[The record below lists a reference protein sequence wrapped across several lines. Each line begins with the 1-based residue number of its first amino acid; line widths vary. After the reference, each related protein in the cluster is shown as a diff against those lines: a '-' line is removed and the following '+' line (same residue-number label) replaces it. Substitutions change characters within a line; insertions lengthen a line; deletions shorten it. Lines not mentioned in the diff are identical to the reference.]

1 MDLLQKIK
9 QNIKIPNKKLENQN
23 LNFDNAEVNQ
33 TDSSEIECETK
44 LKDKIIKRVSIV
56 AIILSALSMLYLFL
70 VYTNIPAIA
79 NLRTMYI
86 ETAMSTMTHQ
96 WLATAF
102 LPDNVVAEVMRNVHQ
117 QFEDNMVA
125 ESQLP
130 KESEPA
136 QIIPD
141 EKPGEGNAYLEFAS
155 LFPEINLMTLPD
167 DIDFNNLM
175 SLQIKD
181 IADKGIETYAG
192 DTVWAIDVPNKLI
205 IVKVTGD
212 GYEGKLAII
221 KDSSQVFLSHN
232 TLNSRGQTVTEQC
245 EANDAVLGINASG
258 FQDYNGSGAG
268 NIPVGLIISES
279 QIMNPA
285 VNGQYQIVGFDA
297 EHNLRVGYGLD
308 INNLR
313 DAAQFYPI
321 IVLNGENATDGS
333 YGMGIQPR
341 TAIGQTSDKTTL
353 MLIIDGR
360 QTHSLGTTVSECAN
374 ILLRYGCWTAM
385 NMDGG
390 SSSSMTYMGEMIT
403 KTSSPMKTG
412 RYLPDAWLV
421 RKAK

>member
-1 MDLLQKIK
+1 
-9 QNIKIPNKKLENQN
+9 
-23 LNFDNAEVNQ
+23 
-33 TDSSEIECETK
+33 
-44 LKDKIIKRVSIV
+44 
-56 AIILSALSMLYLFL
+56 
-70 VYTNIPAIA
+70 
-79 NLRTMYI
+79 
-86 ETAMSTMTHQ
+86 
-96 WLATAF
+96 
-102 LPDNVVAEVMRNVHQ
+102 
-117 QFEDNMVA
+117 
-125 ESQLP
+125 
-130 KESEPA
+130 
-136 QIIPD
+136 
-141 EKPGEGNAYLEFAS
+141 
-155 LFPEINLMTLPD
+155 MTLPD

-232 TLNSRGQTVTEQC
+232 TLSSRGQTITEQC

-268 NIPVGLIISES
+268 NIPVGLIISEN

-285 VNGQYQIVGFDA
+285 VNGQYQIVGFDD
-297 EHNLRVGYGLD
+297 ENNLRVGCGLD

-341 TAIGQTSDKTTL
+341 TAIGQTSDKSTL

-403 KTSSPMKTG
+403 KTSSPMRTG

-421 RKAK
+421 RKAQ